1 MAAILTTRN
10 VLLVVL
16 LWWSVKRTA
25 ELGRKTTAQVPAG
38 A

>member
-16 LWWSVKRTA
+16 LWWSVQRTA
-25 ELGRKTTAQVPAG
+25 ELGRKSPATVPAG